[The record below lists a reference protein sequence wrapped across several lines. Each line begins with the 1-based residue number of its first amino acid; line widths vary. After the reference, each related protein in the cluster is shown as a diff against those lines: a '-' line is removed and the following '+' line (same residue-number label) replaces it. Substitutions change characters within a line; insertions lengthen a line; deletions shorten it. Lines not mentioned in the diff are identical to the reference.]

1 MSYAE
6 LNLLI
11 AQGDKFLHCVFN
23 IMSALLMS
31 VPIVHAIEVAER

>member
-23 IMSALLMS
+23 IMSTLLGPVPS
-31 VPIVHAIEVAER
+31 VHVIEVAGK